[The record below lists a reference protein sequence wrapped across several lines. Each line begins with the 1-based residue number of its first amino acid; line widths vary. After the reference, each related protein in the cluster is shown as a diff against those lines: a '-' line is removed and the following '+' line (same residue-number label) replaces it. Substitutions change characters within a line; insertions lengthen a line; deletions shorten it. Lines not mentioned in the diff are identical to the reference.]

1 MNDIIKHI
9 FDVKPKKVKKNYF
22 KKSSTQGYKIVDEK
36 NKKIQLLNNNLK
48 MMSVSNKII
57 EGQTN
62 MNEREFIELNEKKI
76 EITSFSQSQ
85 KENIKKIIAD
95 FKTDKTRYNTIL
107 EEYNTKYRVFIGN
120 FATLKQNV
128 DACKVTCNES
138 PLFENNDEKYACKV
152 GCFLNGPYLKECENT
167 FKDTKTD
174 SCNVTAEQQCENN
187 QAKST
192 HNPNTIVDINGVNLV
207 DGCCKCGGGKFGAP
221 KKKING
227 IVYDSCES
235 YEAENLLKACNK
247 GIDISDRINSDTI
260 STENLSKTM
269 VERYREIV
277 NLNQEMID
285 ISDRLL
291 KYTND
296 LKDFNIYVNEN
307 KVDVQNNFK
316 NDKSQLETY
325 KLEIEKLQGNKGYK
339 LDAFLKDS
347 QLKSKAYEMRM
358 YLWTVLAIGFATA
371 ALYQIKKF

>member
-9 FDVKPKKVKKNYF
+9 FDVKPKKVKKNHF
-22 KKSSTQGYKIVDEK
+22 KKSSMQGYKIVDEK
-36 NKKIQLLNNNLK
+36 NKKIQLLSNNLRL
-48 MMSVSNKII
+48 MSVSNKII
-57 EGQTN
+57 EGQAN
-62 MNEREFIELNEKKI
+62 MNEREFIELGEKKI

-95 FKTDKTRYNTIL
+95 FKTDKTRYNDIL
-107 EEYNTKYRVFIGN
+107 QEYGAKYRIFIEN

-128 DACKVTCNES
+128 DACKVRCNES
-138 PLFENNDEKYACKV
+138 PLFENNDEKNACKV

-174 SCNVTAEQQCENN
+174 SCNVTAEQQCENYKP
-187 QAKST
+187 KST
-192 HNPNTIVDINGVNLV
+192 HNPNTIVDVNGVNLV

-221 KKKING
+221 KKNING
-227 IVYDSCES
+227 IVYDSCER
-235 YEAENLLKACNK
+235 YDNDNLFKACQK
-247 GIDISDRINSDTI
+247 GIDISDTLKTDTI

-269 VERYREIV
+269 VERYSEIV
-277 NLNQEMID
+277 ALNQEMID

-296 LKDFNIYVNEN
+296 LKDFNIYVNKN

-316 NDKSQLETY
+316 NDQSQLETY
-325 KLEIEKLQGNKGYK
+325 KIEIEKLQGKKGNK
-339 LDAFLKDS
+339 LNAFLTDS
-347 QLKSKAYEMRM
+347 RLKSKAYEMRM
-358 YLWTVLAIGFATA
+358 YLWSILAIGFATA